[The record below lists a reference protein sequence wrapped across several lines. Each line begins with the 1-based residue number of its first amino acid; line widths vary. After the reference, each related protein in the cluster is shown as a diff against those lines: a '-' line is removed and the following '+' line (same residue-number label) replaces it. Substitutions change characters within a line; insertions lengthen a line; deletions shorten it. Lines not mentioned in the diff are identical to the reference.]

1 MRSRVQ
7 GLSSLVWGFLRS
19 PVPDRHRTDLAFGL
33 LVLVLFLIQVAT
45 GILLTLYFQPSP
57 AMVAESVQYIMRDV
71 TFGWLVRGLHHW
83 SAQALVAVG
92 MIQVARIFV
101 RGLYRTAGSSVWYCG
116 VSVLALLAMLAFSGE
131 ILAWDNG
138 AYWRFSRAVH
148 DVESLPVLGHS
159 LARMLRG
166 GDEIGA
172 TTLSRTYSAH
182 TMFLPW
188 AVWMLIL
195 LDTWLLARRMRSA
208 NGGAA

>member
-1 MRSRVQ
+1 
-7 GLSSLVWGFLRS
+7 VWGFLRS
-19 PVPDRHRTDLAFGL
+19 PVPDRHRVDLAFGL
-33 LVLVLFLIQVAT
+33 LVLVLFLIQVGT

-71 TFGWLVRGLHHW
+71 SFGWLVRGTHHW

-92 MIQVARIFV
+92 IVQVARIFV
-101 RGLYRTAGSSVWYCG
+101 RGLYRTAGASVWYCG
-116 VSVLALLAMLAFSGE
+116 ASVLALLAMLAFSGE
-131 ILAWDNG
+131 ILAWDDL
-138 AYWRFSRAVH
+138 AYWRFSRVVH
-148 DVESLPVLGHS
+148 DVESLPALGPS

-188 AVWMLIL
+188 TVWMLIL
-195 LDTWLLARRMRSA
+195 LDTWLLARRMRSSS
-208 NGGAA
+208 GGSA

>member
-1 MRSRVQ
+1 
-7 GLSSLVWGFLRS
+7 
-19 PVPDRHRTDLAFGL
+19 VPEQHRTDLAFGL
-33 LVLVLFLIQVAT
+33 LLLVLFLIQVAT

-71 TFGWLVRGLHHW
+71 SFGWLVRGTHHW
-83 SAQALVAVG
+83 SAQALVVVG
-92 MIQVARIFV
+92 ILQVARIFV
-101 RGLYRTAGSSVWYCG
+101 RGLYRTAGSSIWYSA

-131 ILAWDNG
+131 VLAWDND
-138 AYWRFSRAVH
+138 AYWRLSRVVL
-148 DVESLPVLGHS
+148 DVESLPALGPS

-195 LDTWLLARRMRSA
+195 LDTWLLARRMKTRD
-208 NGGAA
+208 GASR